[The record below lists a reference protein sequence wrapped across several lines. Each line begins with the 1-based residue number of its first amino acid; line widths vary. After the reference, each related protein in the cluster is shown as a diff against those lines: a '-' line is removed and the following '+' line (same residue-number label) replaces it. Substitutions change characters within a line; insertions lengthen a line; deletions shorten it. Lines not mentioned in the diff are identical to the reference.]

1 MPFIINE
8 KNCIFR
14 QIFERYLNERAIK
27 MSHTIELWSIPT
39 IKNLV
44 MNDMGV
50 TFLPKF
56 TVQRELDRGELKEI
70 PVALDNDEISAVC
83 AHHKNKW
90 ISPSMRLFMDL
101 VCCR

>member
-1 MPFIINE
+1 MMN
-8 KNCIFR
+8 N
-14 QIFERYLNERAIK
+14 L
-27 MSHTIELWSIPT
+27 ELLSIPT
-39 IKNLV
+39 INNLV
-44 MNDMGV
+44 MIDLGV
-50 TFLPKF
+50 TFFPKF